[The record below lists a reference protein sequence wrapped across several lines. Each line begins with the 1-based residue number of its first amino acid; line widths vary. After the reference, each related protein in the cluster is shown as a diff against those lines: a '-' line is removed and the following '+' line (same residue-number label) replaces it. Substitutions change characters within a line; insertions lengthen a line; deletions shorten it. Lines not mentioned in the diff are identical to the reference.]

1 MTNCIMNKIKK
12 KYQNITLAV
21 ITIILFSIAIILKK
35 EPSWYIFIL
44 VYGLSMYI
52 GLFLFY
58 VFEGISIQKMQF
70 VDSENDNQL
79 FYCQLQLGM
88 FGEVIL
94 IRGTFENTLNL
105 NEIEITQLISYN
117 TPRYRIMPLY
127 KNREEVSIEYNVK
140 DSIININFNFRK
152 LIM

>member
-105 NEIEITQLISYN
+105 N
-117 TPRYRIMPLY
+117 
-127 KNREEVSIEYNVK
+127 
-140 DSIININFNFRK
+140 
-152 LIM
+152 

>member
-1 MTNCIMNKIKK
+1 
-12 KYQNITLAV
+12 
-21 ITIILFSIAIILKK
+21 
-35 EPSWYIFIL
+35 
-44 VYGLSMYI
+44 
-52 GLFLFY
+52 
-58 VFEGISIQKMQF
+58 MQF

-94 IRGTFENTLNL
+94 IGGTFENTLNL

-127 KNREEVSIEYNVK
+127 KNHEEVSILYNVK
-140 DSIININFNFRK
+140 DSIIKIDFNFRR